1 MSTSKGTE
9 TRYKP
14 HDERKNKMAVKFMWN
29 GIKVD
34 GELHKCW
41 YSISTLVGFPAG
53 TITIYGKNY
62 RDLPLIEGLTVENDS
77 DSMTD
82 YFENDRIR
90 VTPDNPFYP
99 EVKAAL
105 DKLNEHNEKRFA
117 KKYGKI
123 A

>member
-1 MSTSKGTE
+1 ME
-9 TRYKP
+9 
-14 HDERKNKMAVKFMWN
+14 VKFMWN

-34 GELHKCW
+34 GKLHKCW

-62 RDLPLIEGLTVENDS
+62 GDLPAIAGLTVENDS
-77 DSMTD
+77 DIMTD

-90 VTPDNPFYP
+90 VTPDNPFYT

-105 DKLNEHNEKRFA
+105 EKLNDHNAKRFA
-117 KKYGKI
+117 KKYGC